1 MNSPI
6 QYGRVNLLNKYYL
19 GHSCWNKSKM
29 QPQILSA
36 AHHQVHMES
45 PQPDQHFHPH
55 QRQLPGGTNQ
65 DYSRNTEINS

>member
-6 QYGRVNLLNKYYL
+6 KNGRVNLLKKYYL